1 MISKEFIR
9 RMQQQFSLSLLLLLF
24 GANTIIAQS
33 PNWAVNANDFQYTMT
48 FVGFLNVEGRTL
60 ANTNDKVA
68 AFVNGKCRGVANL
81 IYVDNQKRYYSY
93 LTVFSNIENETV
105 NFKIY
110 DSEKN
115 VVKDIIKTKSFTSN
129 QHFGNLFQA
138 YSFASPALS
147 SAADIIDFNFK
158 NIVRKNIIYDSTKV
172 GIYIEKQAD
181 VTALNAIFSLST
193 GANAFI
199 ETNPLISG
207 SNSINF
213 TNPVVI
219 RVRSEDESVLK
230 EWMVSIKQAI
240 TYYRKNVVCY
250 AKGEIKVVYPVEGAV
265 VSIEL
270 NGQFF
275 VSQPI
280 TKGQT
285 IFTNLDAGTYKVK
298 VDGVTKE
305 IIITQ

>member
-1 MISKEFIR
+1 MMLKEFKR

-24 GANTIIAQS
+24 GANRIIAQS

-48 FVGFLNVEGRTL
+48 FVGFLNVDGRTL
-60 ANTNDKVA
+60 ANSNDKVA

-81 IYVDNQKRYYSY
+81 IYVDNQKRYYAY
-93 LTVFSNIENETV
+93 LTVFSNIENEIV

-115 VVKDIIKTKSFTSN
+115 VVKDVSKTKFFTSN

-138 YSFASPALS
+138 YSFANPALS
-147 SAADIIDFNFK
+147 SAADIVDFNFK
-158 NIVRKNIIYDSTKV
+158 NIIRKNIIFDSTKISV
-172 GIYIEKQAD
+172 YLDKQAD
-181 VTALNAIFSLST
+181 VTAMNTVFSLST

-207 SNSINF
+207 SNAVNF
-213 TNPVVI
+213 TNPVLVQ
-219 RVRSEDESVLK
+219 VRSEDESVVK
-230 EWMVSIKQAI
+230 DWMVSIKQAI

-250 AKGEIKVVYPVEGAV
+250 AKGEIKVVYPVDGAV

-280 TKGQT
+280 SKGQT

-305 IIITQ
+305 IIIAQ

>member
-1 MISKEFIR
+1 MNSKALIKKTK
-9 RMQQQFSLSLLLLLF
+9 QQFSFLLLLLLLTN
-24 GANTIIAQS
+24 NTVFAQS
-33 PNWAVNANDFQYTMT
+33 PNWTVNANDYQYTMT
-48 FVGFLNVEGRTL
+48 FVGFLNIDGRTL
-60 ANTNDKVA
+60 TNTNDKVA

-81 IYVDNQKRYYSY
+81 IYVDNQKRYYAY
-93 LTVFSNIENETV
+93 LTVFSNIENEIV

-115 VVKDIIKTKSFTSN
+115 VVKDVIKTKSFTSN

-147 SAADIIDFNFK
+147 SAADILDFNFK
-158 NIVRKNIIYDSTKV
+158 NIVRKNIIYDSTKI

-181 VTALNAIFSLST
+181 VKAMNAIFSLST

-207 SNSINF
+207 SNAINF
-213 TNPVVI
+213 TSPVVMQ
-219 RVRSEDESVLK
+219 VRSEDESVVK
-230 EWMVSIKQAI
+230 EWIVSIKQAI
-240 TYYRKNVVCY
+240 TYFRKNVVCY

-298 VDGVTKE
+298 LDGVIKE
-305 IIITQ
+305 ITITQ